1 MELIV
6 DSDIY
11 IPGMDQQGNYTDLV
25 TLQSRYPNG
34 IKCPCGSR
42 KDKIYYAGTVFTTHT
57 KSKCH
62 QKWIDQLNANKM
74 NYYSET
80 LKQADIIHSQK
91 LVIANLSR
99 TLEIKNKLIDLLSEQ
114 LLDSKASHSSATV
127 NNLLD

>member
-11 IPGMDQQGNYTDLV
+11 IPGMDQQGNYIDSATS
-25 TLQSRYPNG
+25 QSRYPNG

-42 KDKIYYAGTVFTTHT
+42 KDKTYYAGPVFTAHT
-57 KSKCH
+57 KTKSH
-62 QKWIDQLNANKM
+62 QKWIDQLNASKM

-80 LKQADIIHSQK
+80 LKQADTIHSQK

-99 TLEIKNKLIDLLSEQ
+99 TLEIKNKLIEILSEQ
-114 LLDSKASHSSATV
+114 LVDSNKTPSITV